1 MQNEVMLRNKTKRL
15 PSHFLGFLCSS
26 FGSTRKQL
34 CLRDPWLR
42 WHRFGSRHAHRSG
55 SYQEKEWK
63 ASSPPGIFSYSFP
76 FFFLSPSQTLA
87 ERTPLQN
94 TKVCNLRKLPWR
106 KESNLDAGKVL
117 FQMLIGFDCLSSFVE
132 NLQLLDY
139 TRPSLSSRPQDQN
152 ILEFIEVELRETVL
166 WFLAFT

>member
-1 MQNEVMLRNKTKRL
+1 MLGVKNFCSPKDKIIFVKKSTWSLHFLKFNFDMQNEVMHGNETKRL

-76 FFFLSPSQTLA
+76 FFFLSSSQTLA
-87 ERTPLQN
+87 ERTPKN
-94 TKVCNLRKLPWR
+94 SKVCNLRKLPWR
-106 KESNLDAGKVL
+106 KESNLD
-117 FQMLIGFDCLSSFVE
+117 MLVKCF
-132 NLQLLDY
+132 
-139 TRPSLSSRPQDQN
+139 SRC
-152 ILEFIEVELRETVL
+152 
-166 WFLAFT
+166 

>member
-1 MQNEVMLRNKTKRL
+1 MLGVKNFKLAQLDFPRPHPNPLDKLWVWTPILVFVKKFDVKPAFLKFNFDMQNEVMLRNKTKRL

-63 ASSPPGIFSYSFP
+63 ASSPPGIFS
-76 FFFLSPSQTLA
+76 
-87 ERTPLQN
+87 
-94 TKVCNLRKLPWR
+94 
-106 KESNLDAGKVL
+106 
-117 FQMLIGFDCLSSFVE
+117 
-132 NLQLLDY
+132 
-139 TRPSLSSRPQDQN
+139 
-152 ILEFIEVELRETVL
+152 
-166 WFLAFT
+166 